1 MVWSA
6 DLCQP
11 MRTAL
16 DTGLSLSCTSMLLA
30 LLGSSLQLLLPR
42 QPQQTYMH
50 LPCRLINLSHRCLNV
65 FGSCGETTLWCWGH
79 DTALLLCGA

>member
-1 MVWSA
+1 MVRSA

-16 DTGLSLSCTSMLLA
+16 NTGLSLSCTSMLLA
-30 LLGSSLQLLLPR
+30 LLGSFLQLLLPR

-50 LPCRLINLSHRCLNV
+50 LPCRLTNLTHHNLSV
-65 FGSCGETTLWCWGH
+65 SGSCGETTLWCWGH
-79 DTALLLCGA
+79 RCRA